1 MCYGALITGAVQT
14 FSLSDPR
21 RKTELKVN
29 HSEHYLSV
37 THAPFSQQIHLPL
50 ISAELG
56 ESVLVGA
63 QHAGRYTQSRGVLIG
78 ARSSITA
85 AVSEVE

>member
-56 ESVLVGA
+56 ESA
-63 QHAGRYTQSRGVLIG
+63 PTKTPFTYTSNFKVNS
-78 ARSSITA
+78 AHSD
-85 AVSEVE
+85 